1 MNDHFL
7 YELREPPP
15 AAFAARLQRRLD
27 RQPSI
32 RARSIKLLLGCLL
45 FGTAFAFVYRGARQE
60 VRPFDVAIPLTRK
73 AVPESSARTSVQ
85 PRATVSVPAD
95 GDEHD
100 SGATPIP
107 QPTARASSQPGPLV
121 PAHWRM
127 VELRGLPTSSTDH
140 EFASDFVNVW
150 NGSAS
155 AFLRVKDTRTRKL
168 AVKNSS
174 TSTCILQGSQV
185 LSFRAKRVELAA
197 QLKTDG
203 TSKALLSVWVYDGN
217 GVLLF
222 WQEAS
227 ESTWPQWTA
236 ASIVT
241 DVPENAAAMLYG
253 ACLRRTGSLWIDE
266 VSLNVVGSDMPLRG
280 TPHVGAQATA
290 GQTTF
295 LPPNLLLAEPAN
307 LDFEDTTNWTP
318 DFVWE
323 VFLKQV
329 SSFAEH

>member
-1 MNDHFL
+1 MNDDFL

-15 AAFAARLQRRLD
+15 AAFAARLQSRLD
-27 RQPSI
+27 RQAPA
-32 RARSIKLLLGCLL
+32 RARPIKMLLGCFL
-45 FGTAFAFVYRGARQE
+45 FGTAFAFFYHGAHQE
-60 VRPFDVAIPLTRK
+60 VRPVDVAIPMTRE
-73 AVPESSARTSVQ
+73 AMPESPTRTLQQ
-85 PRATVSVPAD
+85 PRATVSGPAD
-95 GDEHD
+95 DNEHD
-100 SGATPIP
+100 SEVTSV
-107 QPTARASSQPGPLV
+107 QQTAVQASSPPGRLV

-127 VELRGLPTSSTDH
+127 VELRGLPTSPADH

-150 NGSAS
+150 NGSVS
-155 AFLRVKDTRTRKL
+155 AFLRVKDPRTRNL

-203 TSKALLSVWVYDGN
+203 TSKAGLSMWVYDANGLLLIQQGAGN
-217 GVLLF
+217 
-222 WQEAS
+222 
-227 ESTWPQWTA
+227 STWTQWTA
-236 ASIVT
+236 MSVVM
-241 DVPENAAAMLYG
+241 DVPENAAAMLFG
-253 ACLRRTGSLWIDE
+253 ACLQHSGSMWIDDA
-266 VSLNVVGSDMPLRG
+266 SLNVVGSDVPLRG
-280 TPHVGAQATA
+280 TSHVGPPATA
-290 GQTTF
+290 GQATF
-295 LPPNLLLAEPAN
+295 LPPNLLLPEPTN

>member
-27 RQPSI
+27 RQPSH

-45 FGTAFAFVYRGARQE
+45 FGTAFAFFYRGARQE
-60 VRPFDVAIPLTRK
+60 VRPVDVAIPLTREAISK
-73 AVPESSARTSVQ
+73 GSARTLEQ
-85 PRATVSVPAD
+85 PRATVSAPTD
-95 GDEHD
+95 GNAHD
-100 SGATPIP
+100 SEVTSIP
-107 QPTARASSQPGPLV
+107 QRAVQASSSRGPLV

-127 VELRGLPTSSTDH
+127 VELRGLPTSPADH
-140 EFASDFVNVW
+140 EFASDFVNAW

-155 AFLRVKDTRTRKL
+155 AFLRVKDPRTRNL

-174 TSTCILQGSQV
+174 TATCILQGSQV

-197 QLKTDG
+197 QLKTDA
-203 TSKALLSVWVYDGN
+203 TSKAGLSMWVYDAN
-217 GVLLF
+217 GVLLIQQGP
-222 WQEAS
+222 WD
-227 ESTWPQWTA
+227 STWPQWTA
-236 ASIVT
+236 ASVVM

-253 ACLRRTGSLWIDE
+253 ACLQRTGSLWIDD

-280 TPHVGAQATA
+280 TPHVGAPATA
-290 GQTTF
+290 GQATF
-295 LPPNLLLAEPAN
+295 LPPNLLLPEPAN

-318 DFVWE
+318 DFAWE